1 MKTLDQRVVELEQ
14 ALNSVGS
21 ALQNTL
27 MAVVTSLNNQPD
39 FDRIA
44 LQNELE
50 EIKGVHIE
58 NGNQRLYTDAIS
70 MVQDRLK

>member
-14 ALNSVGS
+14 ALNSVGT

-27 MAVVTSLNNQPD
+27 MAVVTTLNNQPN
-39 FDRIA
+39 FDRSA

-50 EIKGVHIE
+50 EIKRIHIE
-58 NGNQRLYTDAIS
+58 NGNQRLYSDSIS
-70 MVQDRLK
+70 MVQERLK

>member
-14 ALNSVGS
+14 GLNSVGS

-27 MAVVTSLNNQPD
+27 MAVVTVLNKQPD
-39 FDRIA
+39 FDRRA
-44 LQNELE
+44 LQNELD
-50 EIKGVHIE
+50 EIKAIHIE
-58 NGNQRLYTDAIS
+58 NGNQRLYADAIS